1 MKLKI
6 IPVFLI
12 IVLFLML
19 TENAVAQNRSV
30 RDMSPSERIFVGGY
44 FGLQVGTFTAI
55 SLHLHGGYLI
65 TDRLSAGLG
74 GNYQYTR
81 DAFFGEALSSHVY
94 GSNVFARFEVVSN
107 FFIHGEYERIQ
118 VSTYRSLQNP
128 GERTTLTEDNYFLG
142 AGYGLRA
149 SDRVRLNLLL
159 LYNFNDNSRVYFDN
173 PFFRV
178 GVDVFLF

>member
-1 MKLKI
+1 MKQK
-6 IPVFLI
+6 IPVVLI
-12 IVLFLML
+12 LFAVFLMW
-19 TENAVAQNRSV
+19 TENSFAQNRSV
-30 RDMSPSERIFVGGY
+30 RDMSPSERIFVGGF
-44 FGLQVGTFTAI
+44 FGLQIGTFTAI

-81 DAFFGEALSSHVY
+81 DAFFGESLSSHVY
-94 GSNVFARFEVVSN
+94 GSNVFARFDVVSN
-107 FFIHGEYERIQ
+107 FFLHGEYERIQ
-118 VSTYRSLQNP
+118 VRTYRSVQNP
-128 GERTTLTEDNYFLG
+128 GERTTITEDNYFLG
-142 AGYGLRA
+142 VGYGLQA

>member
-1 MKLKI
+1 MKQK
-6 IPVFLI
+6 IPVVLILFALFLI
-12 IVLFLML
+12 W
-19 TENAVAQNRSV
+19 TENSSAQNRSV
-30 RDMSPSERIFVGGY
+30 RDMSPSERIFVGGF
-44 FGLQVGTFTAI
+44 FGLQIGTFTAI
-55 SLHLHGGYLI
+55 SLHLHGGYMI

-81 DAFFGEALSSHVY
+81 DAFFGESLSSHIY
-94 GSNVFARFEVVSN
+94 GSNVFARFDVVSN
-107 FFIHGEYERIQ
+107 FFVHAEYERIQ
-118 VSTYRSLQNP
+118 VRTYRSLENP
-128 GERTTLTEDNYFLG
+128 GERTNLTEDNYFLG

-159 LYNFNDNSRVYFDN
+159 LYNFNDDSRVYFDN

>member
-1 MKLKI
+1 MKQK
-6 IPVFLI
+6 IPVVLI
-12 IVLFLML
+12 LFAVFLMW
-19 TENAVAQNRSV
+19 TENSFAQNRSV
-30 RDMSPSERIFVGGY
+30 RDMSPSERIFVGGF
-44 FGLQVGTFTAI
+44 FGLQIGTFTAI

-81 DAFFGEALSSHVY
+81 DAFFGESLSSHVY
-94 GSNVFARFEVVSN
+94 GSNVFVRFDVVSN
-107 FFIHGEYERIQ
+107 FFLHGEYERIQ
-118 VSTYRSLQNP
+118 VRTYRSVQNP
-128 GERTTLTEDNYFLG
+128 GERTTITEDNYFLG
-142 AGYGLRA
+142 VGYGLQA